1 MVETER
7 QVEAHIDEH
16 LDSLPAADARSRA
29 ILEVMKADEARH
41 ADNAEAA
48 GARVLPP
55 PVPSLMAAASKL
67 MKAVAYR
74 L

>member
-1 MVETER
+1 M
-7 QVEAHIDEH
+7 EAHIDEH

-48 GARVLPP
+48 GARILPM